1 MKTNPLLM
9 LLAIILMVGCSAK
22 PAIPVNNEQ
31 SLVMEASVLA
41 AGISAEKPD
50 ISTSNGATVS
60 RSELYNEQSKPVI
73 ISYRFYW
80 YDAKGL
86 EIHPLEKPRTITLP
100 ARSSVTV
107 SSIASYPDARK
118 VRLYLSLQG
127 VNFD

>member
-9 LLAIILMVGCSAK
+9 LLATILMVGCSTK
-22 PAIPVNNEQ
+22 PAIPVNDGQ

-50 ISTSNGATVS
+50 ISSNNGATVS

-86 EIHPLEKPRTITLP
+86 EIHPLEQSRTITLP

-118 VRLYLSLQG
+118 VRLYLSL
-127 VNFD
+127 

>member
-9 LLAIILMVGCSAK
+9 LLAVGLMVGCSTK
-22 PAIPVNNEQ
+22 PAIPVNEGQ
-31 SLVMEASVLA
+31 ALVMEASVLA
-41 AGISAEKPD
+41 AGISAEKPE
-50 ISTSNGATVS
+50 ISTDNGATVS
-60 RSELYNEQSKPVI
+60 HTQLYNEQSKPVN

-100 ARSSVTV
+100 AKSSVSV

-118 VRLYLSLQG
+118 VRLYLSL
-127 VNFD
+127 

>member
-1 MKTNPLLM
+1 MKTNPLFMLM
-9 LLAIILMVGCSAK
+9 AIILMAGCSAK
-22 PAIPVNNEQ
+22 PAIPVNDGQ

-50 ISTSNGATVS
+50 ISANNGATVA
-60 RSELYNEQSKPVI
+60 RSELYNEQSKPVV

-86 EIHPLEKPRTITLP
+86 EVHPLEKPHTITLP
-100 ARSSVTV
+100 AKSSVTV

-118 VRLYLSLQG
+118 VRLYLSL
-127 VNFD
+127 